1 MGFAKARTNR
11 EKQEARLSRE
21 QLINDHLPYVKRIV
35 HRIGAHLPSTVEMED
50 LINAGVIG
58 LIEAVDRYDPS
69 RDNKFMTYAAFRI
82 NGAVLSELRSRD
94 FLSRS
99 TRKKLRELENAY
111 ARLEQKLGREV
122 EDEEV
127 SRELGMDL
135 DSFYRI
141 KNMSGIS
148 FISYEEAGCSTTN
161 EKENLVSYLVKGRSD
176 DALTMARIKEIK
188 AGVARAI
195 SQLGEKEKLVISLY
209 YWDELTMKEIGKV
222 LDITESRISQI
233 HSEAILHLRT
243 KLRRENLLES

>member
-1 MGFAKARTNR
+1 
-11 EKQEARLSRE
+11 
-21 QLINDHLPYVKRIV
+21 
-35 HRIGAHLPSTVEMED
+35 
-50 LINAGVIG
+50 
-58 LIEAVDRYDPS
+58 
-69 RDNKFMTYAAFRI
+69 
-82 NGAVLSELRSRD
+82 
-94 FLSRS
+94 
-99 TRKKLRELENAY
+99 
-111 ARLEQKLGREV
+111 
-122 EDEEV
+122 
-127 SRELGMDL
+127 
-135 DSFYRI
+135 
-141 KNMSGIS
+141 MSGIS
-148 FISYEEAGCSTTN
+148 FISYEEAGCSTTT